1 MLGLLCVLSF
11 NVVSACRRR
20 RVAELYVE
28 SWLRVVL
35 VKLIGEASPED
46 EERLFT
52 MDDCHTHRKP
62 VHTFIPLMP
71 TTGT

>member
-1 MLGLLCVLSF
+1 M
-11 NVVSACRRR
+11 
-20 RVAELYVE
+20 AELYVE